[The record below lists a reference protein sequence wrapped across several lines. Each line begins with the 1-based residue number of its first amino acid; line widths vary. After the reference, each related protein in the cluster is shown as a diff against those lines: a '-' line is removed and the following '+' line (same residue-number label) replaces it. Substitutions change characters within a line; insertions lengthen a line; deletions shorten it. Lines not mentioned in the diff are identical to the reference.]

1 MLISSDSN
9 IWFDFVMIN
18 KLDLPFRLNHR
29 FFLSD
34 ITYEEE
40 LESPETLRMEL
51 STLGLQVTSLSAE
64 ELLTAEMLA
73 TEYDRISLNDAFALS
88 IAKSR
93 NWILLTG
100 DKALME
106 AARNEGVEC
115 HGSIWIYDELE
126 RQHQIDNGEYLEALS
141 MLRELV
147 KANKRRLPLSEITKR
162 IDQHT

>member
-1 MLISSDSN
+1 MFISSDSN
-9 IWFDFVMIN
+9 IWFDFVMIG
-18 KLDLPFRLNHR
+18 KPDLPFRLNHQ

-34 ITYEEE
+34 ITYAEE
-40 LESPETLRMEL
+40 LESPETLRNEL
-51 STLGLQVTSLSAE
+51 ATLGLQITSLSSK
-64 ELLTAEMLA
+64 ELSTAQSLA
-73 TEYDRISLNDAFALS
+73 TEYGRISLNDAFSLS

-93 NWILLTG
+93 HWILLTG
-100 DKALME
+100 DKALMD

-126 RQHQIDNGEYLEALS
+126 RQNQIENVEYLEALS
-141 MLRELV
+141 MLRDLV